1 MILGVLRDASLR
13 DAPQDE
19 VDALTLRSARG
30 ASRRRRMIERI
41 GGLNKEVVTAPAA
54 S

>member
-1 MILGVLRDASLR
+1 MILRVLRVLRDASLR

-19 VDALTLRSARG
+19 VDSLTLRSAHSARLEG
-30 ASRRRRMIERI
+30 